1 MRRLKFQFTIRQ
13 LIAWI
18 AVCAVLLAV
27 LRTPFAFVAF
37 AIAAVL
43 PGFLLERAR
52 GGSGILGG
60 TLSSCLIAVS
70 LLPVFFLVLVVFNPL
85 EHALIMFFQ
94 VLLFVMINS
103 LVCGAICSGV
113 LWLLARPVEMMLRA
127 PVRDESCGPIRL
139 YPPADWGVQPDTA
152 ATD

>member
-13 LIAWI
+13 LIVWI
-18 AVCAVLLAV
+18 AICAVLLAV

-43 PGFLLERAR
+43 PGFFLERAR

-70 LLPVFFLVLVVFNPL
+70 LLPVFFLFLVAFNPL
-85 EHALIMFFQ
+85 EHALVVFLP

-103 LVCGAICSGV
+103 LVCGAICSAV
-113 LWLLARPVEMMLRA
+113 LWVLAMPVEMWLRA
-127 PVRDESCGPIRL
+127 PMRDESCGPIRL
-139 YPPADWGVQPDTA
+139 YPPADWGMQPDTA
-152 ATD
+152 ARD